1 MSCLAELSARK
12 LTANRPAIGSPSPD
26 VNFEGDPM
34 RASISFVLLF
44 FPTGSRPAKYG
55 TKVFVSGVLLLLS
68 LLVLGSSAFAQATL
82 TPATLSFGKQGLNST
97 NAAKTVT
104 LTNNDSTAI
113 TLSGETITGTNASE
127 FAISAT
133 TCGTSLAAH
142 TSCTIS
148 VTFTPAATGAMT
160 ATLSVAD
167 SATNSPQTISLAG
180 TGVAQATTS
189 VTTLAFGKQ
198 VLNSTSAAKTVTLTN
213 NDSTAIT
220 LSGETI
226 TGTNASEFAISA
238 TTCGTSLA
246 AHTSCTISVTFTP
259 AATGAMTA
267 TLSIADCATNSPQAV
282 SLTGTGVAPI
292 PTHFRADISDGTTGQ
307 LFVSWDSMNGATYY
321 NLRRSTNPNS
331 GYTSVAAC
339 SGLANIKNT
348 NTTGAMRACRDGGLI
363 VGTFYYYQVQ
373 ACYSNGCSGFSAS
386 ASNVPV
392 ASNCTAAQMPSMS
405 GVKTLPPIRLLSSV
419 VDPAIQFLPND
430 DQYAAYAAPSVPRR
444 NLLLVTLPGSGGKCG
459 GGGPFS
465 N

>member
-198 VLNSTSAAKTVTLTN
+198 VLNSTNAAKTVTLTN

-267 TLSIADCATNSPQAV
+267 TLSIADSARNSPQTLA
-282 SLTGTGVAPI
+282 LTGTGVTQA
-292 PTHFRADISDGTTGQ
+292 TTSVTTLAFGKQ
-307 LFVSWDSMNGATYY
+307 V
-321 NLRRSTNPNS
+321 PNS
-331 GYTSVAAC
+331 TSAAKKVT
-339 SGLANIKNT
+339 LANNDSTAITVSGETITGT
-348 NTTGAMRACRDGGLI
+348 NASAFAISAKTCGTSLAAHTSCTISVTFKPAATGAMTATLSIAD
-363 VGTFYYYQVQ
+363 
-373 ACYSNGCSGFSAS
+373 SAS
-386 ASNVPV
+386 HSPQTVALTGTGVPQATTSV
-392 ASNCTAAQMPSMS
+392 TTLAFGNQGVNSTSAA
-405 GVKTLPPIRLLSSV
+405 KT
-419 VDPAIQFLPND
+419 
-430 DQYAAYAAPSVPRR
+430 
-444 NLLLVTLPGSGGKCG
+444 VTLTNNESTAITVSGETI
-459 GGGPFS
+459 
-465 N
+465 